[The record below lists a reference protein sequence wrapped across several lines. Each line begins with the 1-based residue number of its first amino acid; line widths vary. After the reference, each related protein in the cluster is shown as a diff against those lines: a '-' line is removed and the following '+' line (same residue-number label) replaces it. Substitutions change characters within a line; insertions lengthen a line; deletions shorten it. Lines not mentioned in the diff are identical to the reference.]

1 MTVRDAE
8 HERGMA
14 NSTHEAPGAQP
25 AGATAPDDAAPPPTA
40 AELAEAERFCR
51 DILPAAS
58 RTFALSI
65 RALPGTLGRAVLAAY
80 LVCRVADT
88 VEDERAIA
96 AEEKA
101 VLLERLL
108 ACFDGPAQA
117 AAFPALVPPLGGS
130 AGHARLVRE
139 APHVFTLYRALPPRT
154 RAHVRRWVTEMVQG
168 MQRFVLRYPRG
179 IRIQTL
185 DEFREYCYYVAG
197 TVGYML
203 TDLWH
208 EHSPSIGA
216 RRHEALRRHCRAF
229 GQALQT
235 VNILK
240 DVAQDAA
247 AENSIYL
254 PEQTLR
260 AHGSSHATLL
270 SPAHLRQNH
279 AAVAELVEL
288 AWRDLDEARRY
299 LLQLPRRAV
308 AIRLFCIYPLLFAYA
323 TLRDLTRTTA
333 MLTPAG
339 APKISRREVKR
350 LLAGGALL
358 VASNRGVGWLIDRAR
373 AGTFAPA

>member
-1 MTVRDAE
+1 MTNSMQ
-8 HERGMA
+8 ER
-14 NSTHEAPGAQP
+14 APARQS
-25 AGATAPDDAAPPPTA
+25 APAAPSA
-40 AELAEAERFCR
+40 AEVAAAERFCR
-51 DILPAAS
+51 EILPAAS

-96 AEEKA
+96 PEEKA
-101 VLLERLL
+101 ALLDRLL
-108 ACFDGPAQA
+108 DCFHGAEEAD
-117 AAFPALVPPLGGS
+117 AFAALVPPLGGN
-130 AGHARLVRE
+130 AEHARLVRH
-139 APHVFTLYRALPPRT
+139 APHVFTLYRSLPPRT
-154 RAHVRRWVTEMVQG
+154 RAHVRRWVEEMVRG
-168 MQRFVLRYPRG
+168 MRAFVLRYPDG

-208 EHSPSIGA
+208 EHSPAIGP
-216 RRHEALRRHCRAF
+216 RRYAALRAHCQAF

-247 AENSIYL
+247 DENSIYL
-254 PEQTLR
+254 PEQSLR
-260 AHGSSHATLL
+260 RHGSSHATILA
-270 SPAHLRQNH
+270 PEFVRQNH

-288 AWRDLDEARRY
+288 AWRDLEEARAY
-299 LLQLPRRAV
+299 LLALPRRAV
-308 AIRLFCIYPLLFAYA
+308 AIRLFCVYPLLFAYA
-323 TLRDLTRTTA
+323 TLRDLTHTTA
-333 MLTPAG
+333 MLSPAG

-350 LLAGGALL
+350 LLVSGALL
-358 VASNRGVGWLIDRAR
+358 VMSNRGMRWLTERAR
-373 AGTFAPA
+373 AGTFATA